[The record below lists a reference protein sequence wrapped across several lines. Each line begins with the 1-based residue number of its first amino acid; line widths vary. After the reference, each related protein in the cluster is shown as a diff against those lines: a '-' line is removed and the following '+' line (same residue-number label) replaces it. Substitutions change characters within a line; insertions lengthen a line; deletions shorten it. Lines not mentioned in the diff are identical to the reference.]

1 MWMRREQDPPVGCC
15 VCRLLL
21 LHVWWWGGDRLQKNG
36 QEVGS
41 NDNAQLLICSRWPS
55 AIPLCGETMTRTM
68 RAGASWLPWT
78 SNTSSATWC
87 CSQVDRS
94 EDKFT
99 FWAKGWIQTLGR
111 CSEDAVSENGSNAW
125 QPERLWRH
133 VNPRFR
139 STFYFFSSLSTP
151 PVGKRLRM
159 RAEFNATDVYS
170 SMSSDSLLPSNYFIC
185 WWVVWSAAVHHIL

>member
-1 MWMRREQDPPVGCC
+1 MSVWLVSPFSPCSADPLKEKRNILPTFSNRVSVMWMRREQDPPVGCC

-139 STFYFFSSLSTP
+139 STFYSQQLKVLSEHSSC
-151 PVGKRLRM
+151 G
-159 RAEFNATDVYS
+159 
-170 SMSSDSLLPSNYFIC
+170 
-185 WWVVWSAAVHHIL
+185 